1 MDLINKHGD
10 DFWLVMS
17 ESFHQPKLGNSM
29 DLRNQKWLPLRSSLA
44 HKGAPGM
51 QTPQFIYIYT
61 YIVDTIDKY
70 QKMGTR
76 DKMGVA
82 QLQAQ

>member
-17 ESFHQPKLGNSM
+17 ESFHQTKMGNSM

-51 QTPQFIYIYT
+51 QTPQFHICMYIYNIYIYIKLGIYMYNVI
-61 YIVDTIDKY
+61 YIY
-70 QKMGTR
+70 M
-76 DKMGVA
+76 
-82 QLQAQ
+82 

>member
-1 MDLINKHGD
+1 LVGD
-10 DFWLVMS
+10 VRKFSPTKTGELNGF
-17 ESFHQPKLGNSM
+17 EKPKMVAPEIITGPQ
-29 DLRNQKWLPLRSSLA
+29 RRSRHADTSV
-44 HKGAPGM
+44 H
-51 QTPQFIYIYT
+51 IYIYT